1 MAITVDRP
9 AVIRFE
15 LPVAY
20 GPALVGVVGL
30 PVEAK
35 AGVMTIHAPDP
46 HQVLCRLTAWAEREG
61 VVLDELEINP
71 CEGGRNDAHPHAA

>member
-1 MAITVDRP
+1 MAITVDTP

-15 LPVAY
+15 LPVTY

-46 HQVLCRLTAWAEREG
+46 QQVLCRLTAWAEREG
-61 VVLDELEINP
+61 VVLDGLEIKP
-71 CEGGRNDAHPHAA
+71 TKEASNDVHPHAA

>member
-1 MAITVDRP
+1 MAITVDKP

-15 LPVAY
+15 LPVTY

-46 HQVLCRLTAWAEREG
+46 QQVMRRLTAWAEREG
-61 VVLDELEINP
+61 VVLAGLEINP
-71 CEGGRNDAHPHAA
+71 NEGVRDDAHPHAA